1 MLDIQPVTLIGRG
14 VRLEP
19 LSEAHVPDLAA
30 VGLDPHIWEHMLYGN
45 IVTEAQMRSWV
56 QDMLQRQTRGA
67 DLPFAV
73 IYLRTGR
80 AIGGTR
86 YLEIQRAHRGLEIGG
101 TWYGPEYQGT
111 AVNPECK
118 YLLLRHAFETLG
130 CVRVQFKTD
139 ILNVHSQRAIERLG
153 AVKEGV
159 WRDHMITPGGRVR
172 TSVFYS
178 ILAAEWPA
186 VKAQLEARLDRLAE
200 ANHPAG

>member
-1 MLDIQPVTLIGRG
+1 MDIHPIILTGRV

-30 VGLDPHIWEHMLYGN
+30 IGLDQRIWQHMLYGS
-45 IVTEAQMRSWV
+45 IQTEDQMRAWV
-56 QDMLQRQTRGA
+56 QDMLNRQARGT

-73 IYLRTGR
+73 IYLPTGR

-86 YLEIQRAHRGLEIGG
+86 YLEIHREHRGLEIGG
-101 TWYGPEYQGT
+101 TWYGLDYQGT

-118 YLLLRHAFETLG
+118 YLLLGHAFETLG

-139 ILNVHSQRAIERLG
+139 VLNEHSQRAIERLG

-159 WRDHMITPGGRVR
+159 LRDHLITPGGRIR
-172 TSVFYS
+172 SSIFYS
-178 ILAAEWPA
+178 ILAAEWPS
-186 VKAQLEARLDRLAE
+186 VKAQLEGRLQHLSATPPE
-200 ANHPAG
+200 AK